1 MATKTTKGSKNR
13 NSELG
18 AFTPVNLKD
27 VKFVNKPTKAKS
39 STSSKKKK

>member
-27 VKFVNKPTKAKS
+27 VKFVNKPTK